1 VSRIAYVNGRY
12 VPHAEASVHVEDRGY
27 QFADGVYEVA
37 FVAAGSVVDEAR
49 HLERLARS
57 MVEIQLAPPM
67 AMGALRAVLCQTIA
81 RNGLVDGIVYVQVN
95 RGVAPRAHAF
105 PRHSV
110 RPSIVVTVK
119 RMPRPTSADDW
130 PGVGIVT
137 VPDLRWKRVDVKTV
151 GLLANCLA
159 KQQAAAAGAY
169 EAWLV
174 DDAGRVTE
182 GSSTNAWIVDG
193 EGRAVTR
200 PLGHDILP
208 GITREAV
215 LRLALGAGVP
225 VVERAFTVAEAKGA
239 REAFLTSTTSFVR
252 PVVRIDDA
260 TVGNGEPGS
269 VTRALLG
276 LYLGHV
282 AAQGQAA

>member
-1 VSRIAYVNGRY
+1 MSRIAYVNGRY
-12 VPHAEASVHVEDRGY
+12 VPHADASVHVEDRGH

-37 FVAAGSVVDEAR
+37 FVAGGRLVDGAA

-57 MVEIQLAPPM
+57 LAEVRIAPPM
-67 AMGALRAVLCQTIA
+67 AMGALDAVLRETIA
-81 RNGLVDGIVYVQVN
+81 RNRLVDGIVYVQVN

-105 PRHSV
+105 PKGSV
-110 RPSIVVTVK
+110 RPSVVVTVK
-119 RMPRPTSADDW
+119 RMPRPANADAW
-130 PGVGIVT
+130 AGVGVVT
-137 VPDLRWKRVDVKTV
+137 VPDLRWKRVDIKTV

-159 KQQAAAAGAY
+159 KQQAAEAGAY

-174 DDAGRVTE
+174 DDAGRITE

-200 PLGHDILP
+200 PLGPDILP
-208 GITREAV
+208 GITRAAV
-215 LRLALGAGVP
+215 LRLARSSGMP

-252 PVVRIDDA
+252 PVVSIDGT
-260 TVGNGEPGS
+260 TVGNGEAGS

-276 LYLGHV
+276 LYLDYIGGEGL
-282 AAQGQAA
+282 AA